1 MIEQL
6 TRWVIRWRY
15 LVIAATLI
23 FIGVT
28 GSGVRFLSFTTD
40 YRIFFSEE
48 NPQLQAFEEIQN
60 TYSKSDNVLFVLEP
74 SDGQVFTQKTLDAV
88 EWLTHEAWQIPYSN
102 RVDSISNF
110 QHTYAEEDDLIVED
124 LISDANHLSLK
135 EISRIKAIALQEPFL
150 LNRMIS
156 PQAHVT
162 GINVTV
168 QLPGKNVRQEVP
180 EAANFAKELAKKAMA
195 RYPHLKIHLTGI
207 VMINN
212 TFPEASRA
220 DMQTLI
226 PVMFVAI
233 IVLLGLLL
241 RGFSGAFACLLLLLF
256 SIISTMGIA
265 GWMGIILSPPPAI
278 APVVILTIAIADG
291 IHILVTMLHE
301 MRISGRAKWDAIITS
316 LRVNF
321 QPIALTSV
329 TTAIGFLSLNFGEV
343 PPFHDLGNIVAIG
356 VGIAFMLSIIFLPA
370 ILAILPI
377 QPKVQENSKTQ
388 IMMNQLAEFVIGR
401 RHGLMWGLVG
411 VIVLLIAFIPRNEFN
426 DVFEEYFDET
436 FEFRQ
441 AADFANENLTG
452 LTYIDY
458 SLSAG
463 QADGIYAPAFLRTV
477 AEFAEWC
484 RQQPEIVYVNTIT
497 DTFKRLNKNM
507 HGDDPNYYHLPQQR
521 DLAAQ
526 YLLLYEM
533 SLPYGL
539 DVNNQINIDKSAI
552 KLTVIAKRTSTRE
565 ILALEE
571 RIQQWLQQNGLP
583 SMQQTVGASTSI
595 MFSHITSRN
604 IRAMIFGAII
614 ALVLISFILIFALRS
629 LKYGLISLIP
639 NLMPAA
645 MAFGVWG
652 IFVAEIGLGL
662 SMVASMTLGIVVDD
676 TIHFLSNYLRAHRE
690 QKLSAA
696 ESVRYAF
703 ENVGVA
709 MWFSTVVLVVG
720 FFILSFSHFQINA
733 GMGLATAITIALA
746 LVADFLLLPPIL
758 MKLEDKECA

>member
-1 MIEQL
+1 MIEQFTQL
-6 TRWVIRWRY
+6 VMRWRY
-15 LVIAATLI
+15 LIIVTTLI
-23 FIGVT
+23 FVGIA
-28 GSGVRFLSFTTD
+28 GSGVRFLSFSTD

-48 NPQLQAFEEIQN
+48 NPQLQTFEEMQN
-60 TYSKSDNVLFVLEP
+60 TYTKSDNVLFVLEP
-74 SDGQVFTQKTLDAV
+74 TDGQVFTQKTLEAV
-88 EWLTHEAWQIPYSN
+88 EWLTNEAWQIPYSN

-124 LISDANHLSLK
+124 LISEAKSLSDA
-135 EISRIKAIALQEPFL
+135 EISRIKEIALQEPFL
-150 LNRMIS
+150 RNRMIS

-180 EAANFAKELAKKAMA
+180 EVAQFARELVKKTLA

-207 VMINN
+207 VITNN
-212 TFPEASRA
+212 TFTQASRA

-226 PVMFVAI
+226 PVMFVTI

-241 RGFSGAFACLLLLLF
+241 RGFSGTFAGLLLLLF
-256 SIISTMGIA
+256 SIISAMGIA

-278 APVVILTIAIADG
+278 APVVILTIAIADS
-291 IHILVTMLHE
+291 IHILVTMLQE
-301 MRISGRAKWDAIITS
+301 MRVHGRAKWDAIVTS
-316 LRVNF
+316 LRLNF
-321 QPIALTSV
+321 QPIALTSL
-329 TTAIGFLSLNFGEV
+329 TTAIGFLSMNFGEV

-356 VGIAFMLSIIFLPA
+356 VGIAFVLSVTFLPA
-370 ILAILPI
+370 LLAILPI
-377 QPKVQENSKTQ
+377 KPRHQDSSKSQ
-388 IMMNQLAEFVIGR
+388 VMMHKLADFVIKR
-401 RHGLMWGLVG
+401 RRGLMWGLTG
-411 VIVLLIAFIPRNEFN
+411 TIVLLIGFISQNEFN
-426 DVFEEYFDET
+426 DIFEEYFDKT

-441 AADFANENLTG
+441 AADFASDNLTG
-452 LTYIDY
+452 LSYIDY

-463 QADGIYAPAFLRTV
+463 QAHGIYDPKFLHTV
-477 AEFAEWC
+477 AKFAEWC

-497 DTFKRLNKNM
+497 DTFKRLNKNL
-507 HGDDPNYYHLPQQR
+507 HGDDPDYYRLPQQR

-539 DVNNQINIDKSAI
+539 DVNNQVNINKSATRV
-552 KLTVIAKRTSTRE
+552 TVITQRISTKG
-565 ILALEE
+565 ILGLEE
-571 RIQQWLQQNGLP
+571 RVQQWLRQNGLP
-583 SMQQTVGASTSI
+583 SMQQTIGSSTSI
-595 MFSHITSRN
+595 MFSHIGYRN

-614 ALVLISFILIFALRS
+614 ALVVISFILIFALGS

-639 NLMPAA
+639 NLTPAA

-676 TIHFLSNYLRAHRE
+676 TIHFLSKYLHAHRE
-690 QKLSAA
+690 QKLSSEDA
-696 ESVRYAF
+696 VRYAF
-703 ENVGVA
+703 ENVGIA

-720 FFILSFSHFQINA
+720 FLILSLSHFQINA
-733 GMGLATAITIALA
+733 GMGLATAITIAFA

-758 MKLEDKECA
+758 MKFAQKKIS